1 MTQHEEG
8 NHNRRESLEKTIAK
22 ILHRY
27 CNFGWANYYI
37 PGEKFPSLIEELTH
51 LTQEWQRRHASNDKP
66 FLVYS
71 KSFNF
76 VTIYDGRE
84 ENRPVKER
92 YDWPHAFLIEACNE
106 APKYIDQIKEGL
118 HGRAEGAAF
127 DELAIQKA
135 IDDLMAKRIL
145 YEENGRYLTLALPVN
160 TSL

>member
-1 MTQHEEG
+1 MD
-8 NHNRRESLEKTIAK
+8 
-22 ILHRY
+22 
-27 CNFGWANYYI
+27 
-37 PGEKFPSLIEELTH
+37 PSLIEELTH